1 VSSGVARKEHGEFSS
16 NIDLIDTLPPGLYEA
31 VFHKA
36 DSDTANRDLVSG
48 EWVMKCEA
56 RTLDD
61 IRALGGNDVADD
73 RRFATAAR
81 VSETNL
87 ALYRTFAQPI
97 IKNLVNAPVADWLQ
111 QMHPLRLQYQIF
123 SDANPFMAPVAAL
136 AEQVRNN
143 RKPAAADNPF
153 LALQEAASRQF
164 VSMFDTWR
172 DASETLA
179 ERAFLSIYGS
189 PALQAACGVNPDSA
203 APLRRA
209 PRSPLHR
216 QLIQAKIAELRSRFT
231 IGGLREALVRALI
244 YVGMARASVDER
256 SFEMIRRIRATQDE
270 MPRLSLAE
278 FKALVREQYFMLLID
293 QVAAV
298 AAIPALLPSSADKR
312 RKALAVLREVVAARG
327 EPTGQGKARFD
338 QMAEMFEAGGR
349 NIEQRPSAIVTF
361 ESTNKI
367 DRPLAS

>member
-1 VSSGVARKEHGEFSS
+1 
-16 NIDLIDTLPPGLYEA
+16 
-31 VFHKA
+31 
-36 DSDTANRDLVSG
+36 
-48 EWVMKCEA
+48 MKCEA

-61 IRALGGNDVADD
+61 VRALGGNDVADD

-87 ALYRTFAQPI
+87 ALYRTYAQPI
-97 IKNLVNAPVADWLQ
+97 IKSLVRAPVAEWLQ

-143 RKPAAADNPF
+143 RKPATADNPF
-153 LALQEAASRQF
+153 LAIQEAASQQI
-164 VSMFDTWR
+164 VSMLDAWR
-172 DASETLA
+172 DASETFA
-179 ERAFLSIYGS
+179 ERAFLSIFGS
-189 PALQAACGVNPDSA
+189 PVLQAACGINPDSA

-209 PRSPLHR
+209 RKSPLHK
-216 QLIQAKIAELRSRFT
+216 QLLQAKIAELKSKFT

-244 YVGMARASVDER
+244 YVGMVRGSVDER
-256 SFEMIRRIRATQDE
+256 SFEMIRRIRATQDD

-293 QVAAV
+293 QDAAV
-298 AAIPALLPSSADKR
+298 AAIPGLLPSNADKR
-312 RKALAVLREVVAARG
+312 RRALAVLRDVVTARG
-327 EPTGQGKARFD
+327 GPSAQEKARLD
-338 QMAEMFEAGGR
+338 QIAEMFESGGSGV
-349 NIEQRPSAIVTF
+349 NQEPSAVLAL
-361 ESTNKI
+361 ESTKRL